1 MKAALRDRLDRVI
14 EEFLSCY
21 FAFHPTSATAV
32 GFHQYDHLLED
43 RSDEVVADQR
53 RRLEDFRQRL
63 RREIDWAQ
71 LDTDS
76 QADYCVV
83 VSEIEAEIL
92 SLDSV
97 RWWAR
102 DPSWY
107 SDIACWSVYSL
118 LAREY
123 APSVT
128 RVKAACQRMEA
139 IARLFDQARRTL
151 LDHARASSVMG
162 PTGIPPIYIE
172 IARQELTGAKSFFD
186 SLVPAFAENIST
198 GDLANRLRRASARAA
213 DACQDLVH
221 FLDVELRREASGT
234 FALGGDLFHRLLRSS
249 EHITT
254 PVEGILES
262 GIERLRATQRK
273 MEDIASRIAP
283 GVPLPILLEELA
295 EDHPTAGDLIASYR
309 HRCQEIKRFV
319 EERELVTIPPGDDL
333 LVVET
338 PPFSR
343 SLIFAALD
351 APGPFDPDGLPTFF
365 YVTPAD
371 PTQPPE
377 RQREYLRAH
386 NRFAQTATIIHEAYP
401 GHHVQSLHRRRTPS
415 RVRKI
420 FGTGSFIEGWAH
432 YCEEMVLDEGYG
444 EDDPRL
450 RLFQLHEALWRI
462 GRLIVGTRM
471 HTDNLSLDEG
481 IEFLVRECYQQ
492 RDNARREVWRYTRDP
507 FVLVYSWGK
516 WQIQALRDAAR
527 KQWGSRFS
535 LRKFHDHLLAH
546 GEPSM
551 TLLRF
556 LLLGDTIPP
565 CVTDVQ

>member
-1 MKAALRDRLDRVI
+1 MKATMQDRLDRAI

-21 FAFHPTSATAV
+21 FTFHPTSATAV
-32 GFHQYDHLLED
+32 GLHQYDHLLED
-43 RSDEVVADQR
+43 RSDEVLADER
-53 RRLEDFRQRL
+53 RRLEDFRQWL
-63 RREIDWAQ
+63 RRDIDVRQ
-71 LDTDS
+71 LDRDA

-107 SDIACWSVYSL
+107 SDLACWSVHSL

-123 APSVT
+123 APSEI
-128 RVKAACQRMEA
+128 RAKAACQRMEA
-139 IARLFDQARRTL
+139 IPRLFDQARRTL
-151 LDHARASSVMG
+151 LDHARASSSTG
-162 PTGIPPIYIE
+162 PAGIPPIYIE
-172 IARQELTGAKSFFD
+172 IGRQELTGAKFFFD
-186 SLVPAFAENIST
+186 SLVPAFAETVSDD
-198 GDLANRLRRASARAA
+198 DLADQLRRASARAA
-213 DACQDLVH
+213 DACEDMLQ
-221 FLDVELRREASGT
+221 FLDVELRREARGT
-234 FALGGDLFHRLLRSS
+234 FALGGDLFHRLLRSQ

-254 PVEGILES
+254 PVEKILEW
-262 GIERLRATQRK
+262 GNDQLRTTQEK
-273 MEDIASRIAP
+273 MQEIASRIAP

-295 EDHPTAGDLIASYR
+295 EDHPTASDLIASYR
-309 HRCQEIKRFV
+309 HRCEEIRRFI
-319 EERELVTIPPGDDL
+319 EHREIVTIPQGDNL
-333 LVVET
+333 RVVET
-338 PPFSR
+338 PPFAR

-371 PTQPPE
+371 PTQAPE
-377 RQREYLRAH
+377 HQMEYLRAH
-386 NRFAQTATIIHEAYP
+386 NRFAQAATIIHEAYP
-401 GHHVQSLHRRRTPS
+401 GHYVQSLHRRRTPS

-420 FGTGSFIEGWAH
+420 FGAGSFIEGWAH
-432 YCEEMVLDEGYG
+432 YCEEMVLDQGYG

-471 HTDNLSLDEG
+471 HTDNLSPDEG

-507 FVLVYSWGK
+507 FVLIYSWGK
-516 WQIQALRDAAR
+516 WQIQSLRDAAR
-527 KQWGSRFS
+527 TQWGSRFS
-535 LRKFHDHLLAH
+535 LREFHDHLLAH
-546 GEPSM
+546 GEPSV

-565 CVTDVQ
+565 CMTDV